1 MNANFLNKIKN
12 IQFRKPTRQELKV
25 WLRKSP
31 KYIGIGSLVGFV
43 LLTMLY
49 QAVRFEMFGEV
60 PDMKELQSIQQ
71 HEASEVYSVDKV
83 LLGRYFTTNRTTVE
97 FRDINPVMLDALVA
111 VEDKRF
117 YEHNGIDFKSYAR
130 VIIKSILFQN
140 KNTGGGSTI
149 TQQVAKNLYNRQR
162 YGKLTMPVNKIRE
175 MIIAL
180 RLEKIYSKDEIITLY
195 LNTVPFGENVFG
207 LKIAARRF
215 FNTTPKDLTTEQA
228 ATLAGMLQA
237 PSRYNP
243 RANPAKAE
251 FRRNIVLG
259 QMEKYGYLKSTQVKE
274 LSDIVMKT
282 NYQFVSHSDG
292 LAPYFRS
299 HLKGEL
305 KNICKELKK
314 PDGSSYNLY
323 TDGLKIH
330 TTIHSKWQRY
340 AEEAANE
347 HMAKL
352 QKEFAQHW
360 KNRTLWKKNDNVI
373 VKAMKGSER
382 YKKLKKFGW
391 TEKEIERNFNALT
404 QMDVFT
410 WEGVQETRMTPIDS
424 IIHYHSLLNVGFLAT
439 DPKSG
444 EIRAWVG
451 GIDHHFLQYDH
462 VKAKRQAGSVF
473 KPIVYTAALQVG
485 YSPCSYFPNNKITY
499 TEFQNWTPGNAD
511 GKYGGYYS
519 LKGGL
524 AKSVNTIAAQL
535 IHQVGVDAVS
545 DLAYR
550 MGIQSVLPKGP
561 AIALGTADLD
571 LMELAQVYGTFANNG
586 TKTALR
592 YLIKI
597 EDKNGKVL
605 YTAPEPA
612 APEQVISPAIAYQI
626 NTMMQEVVD
635 SGTARSLRFRYGF
648 KGDICGKTGTTQNHA
663 DGRFM
668 GFTPNLVAG
677 AWVGGVNKKVRFR
690 SLGLGNG
697 GHMALPIWAGFYKRL
712 LADPSYKNWDAA
724 VFPQED
730 YYDDYNCKNFIVDEL
745 EIGAEQKPWLRNIG
759 ENLIDRIEDKLNGF
773 DNEGGESAPNINE
786 HPQRVR
792 KTKPQKPKK
801 KWLDRQKE
809 KWKKR
814 KER

>member
-1 MNANFLNKIKN
+1 MRNQLLDRIKN
-12 IQFRKPTRQELKV
+12 IQFRKPTRQELKT

-31 KYIGIGSLVGFV
+31 KYIGISVLVGFI
-43 LLTMLY
+43 LLTILY

-60 PDMKELQSIQQ
+60 PNMRELRSIQQ

-117 YEHNGIDFKSYAR
+117 YEHKGIDFKSYAR
-130 VIIKSILFQN
+130 VIVKSILLQN

-149 TQQVAKNLYNRQR
+149 TQQLAKNLYNRQS
-162 YGKLTMPVNKIRE
+162 YGLLTMPVNKIRE
-175 MIIAL
+175 MIIAQ

-195 LNTVPFGENVFG
+195 LNTVPFGEKVFG
-207 LKIAARRF
+207 IKIAAKRY

-237 PSRYNP
+237 PTRYNP

-259 QMEKYGYLKSTQVKE
+259 QMEKYGYLQPNQVKE
-274 LSDIVMKT
+274 LSDIAMKT
-282 NYQFVSHSDG
+282 NYQFISHSDG

-299 HLKGEL
+299 YLKKEL
-305 KNICKELKK
+305 KNICKNLKK
-314 PDGSSYNLY
+314 PDGSSYNLN
-323 TDGLKIH
+323 TDGLKIY
-330 TTIHSKWQRY
+330 TTIHSKWQQY
-340 AEEAANE
+340 AEEAAHE
-347 HMAKL
+347 HMTKL

-360 KNRTLWKKNDNVI
+360 KNKTLWKKNDNLI
-373 VKAMKGSER
+373 VKAMKESER
-382 YKKLKKFGW
+382 YKKLKEFGW
-391 TEKEIERNFNALT
+391 SMEQIERNFNLPT
-404 QMDVFT
+404 EMDVFT
-410 WEGVQETRMTPIDS
+410 WEGIQQTRMSPIDS

-439 DPKSG
+439 EPKSG
-444 EIRAWVG
+444 EVRAWVG

-473 KPIVYTAALQVG
+473 KPIVYTAALQKG
-485 YSPCSYFPNNKITY
+485 FSPCSYLPNNKITY

-511 GKYGGYYS
+511 NKYGGYYS

-535 IHQVGVDAVS
+535 IQAVGIDTVS
-545 DLAYR
+545 DLAYE
-550 MGIQSVLPKGP
+550 MGIQSALPKGP

-586 TKTALR
+586 TKVPLR
-592 YLIKI
+592 YLVKI

-605 YTAPEPA
+605 YKAPEPQKPTEIFS
-612 APEQVISPAIAYQI
+612 PEIAYQI

-648 KGDICGKTGTTQNHA
+648 GGDICGKTGTTQNHA

-677 AWVGGVNKKVRFR
+677 VWVGGVNKNVRFR
-690 SLGLGNG
+690 NLGLGNG
-697 GHMALPIWAGFYKRL
+697 AHMALPIWAGFYKRL
-712 LADPSYKNWDAA
+712 LADPAYSSWDSA
-724 VFPQED
+724 VFPQEEH
-730 YYDDYNCKNFIVDEL
+730 YSDYNCKNFVENVVD
-745 EIGAEQKPWLRNIG
+745 IGEEQDPWLRNIG
-759 ENLIDRIEDKLNGF
+759 RNLQERIQDKLNR
-773 DNEGGESAPNINE
+773 NEEAPNINE
-786 HPQRVR
+786 SPQRVR
-792 KTKPQKPKK
+792 REQPQEQKS
-801 KWLDRQKE
+801 WLEKQRD

-814 KER
+814 QERKRDRKR

>member
-1 MNANFLNKIKN
+1 MNIQFLNKIKN
-12 IQFRKPTRQELKV
+12 IQLRKPTKQELKTL
-25 WLRKSP
+25 LRKSP
-31 KYIGIGSLVGFV
+31 KYIGIGALVGFI
-43 LLTMLY
+43 LLTSLY
-49 QAVRFEMFGEV
+49 QAVRFELFGEV
-60 PDMKELQSIQQ
+60 PNMQQLRSIQQ
-71 HEASEVYSVDKV
+71 HEASEVYSMDKV

-117 YEHNGIDFKSYAR
+117 YKHNGVDLKSYFR
-130 VIIKSILFQN
+130 VIVKSILLQN
-140 KNTGGGSTI
+140 SNTGGGSTI
-149 TQQVAKNLYNRQR
+149 TQQIAKNLYNREN
-162 YGKLTMPVNKIRE
+162 YGLLTMPVNKIRE
-175 MIIAL
+175 IIIAQ
-180 RLEKIYSKDEIITLY
+180 RLEDIYSKDEILALY
-195 LNTVPFGENVFG
+195 LNTVPFGEKVFG
-207 LKIAARRF
+207 IKIASKRF
-215 FNTTPKDLTTEQA
+215 FNTTPKDLTVEQA

-243 RANPAKAE
+243 RKNPAKAE

-274 LSDIVMKT
+274 LSEIAMKT

-299 HLKGEL
+299 HLKKEL
-305 KNICKELKK
+305 KSICKELKK

-330 TTIHSKWQRY
+330 TTINSKWQRY

-352 QKEFAQHW
+352 QKEFAVHW
-360 KNRTLWKKNDNVI
+360 KNKTLWKKNDNVI
-373 VKAMKGSER
+373 VKAMRASER
-382 YKKLKKFGW
+382 YKTLKNFGW
-391 TEKEIERNFNALT
+391 STQQIERNFNTST

-410 WEGVQETRMTPIDS
+410 WEGIQETRMSPIDS

-444 EIRAWVG
+444 EVRAWVG

-473 KPIVYTAALQVG
+473 KPIVYTAALQKG
-485 YSPCSYFPNNKITY
+485 YSPCSYLPNNKITY

-524 AKSVNTIAAQL
+524 AKSVNTVAAQL
-535 IHQVGVDAVS
+535 IHKVGVDTVS

-550 MGIQSVLPKGP
+550 MGIRSVLPKGP

-571 LMELAQVYGTFANNG
+571 LIELAQVYGTFANNG
-586 TKTALR
+586 TKTPLQ
-592 YLIKI
+592 YLVKI
-597 EDKNGKVL
+597 EDKNGNVL
-605 YTAPEPA
+605 YTAPKSA
-612 APEQVISPAIAYQI
+612 APEQIISPEIAYQI

-648 KGDICGKTGTTQNHA
+648 RGDICGKTGTTQNHA

-677 AWVGGVNKKVRFR
+677 AWVGGVNKNVRFR
-690 SLGLGNG
+690 SLRLGNG
-697 GHMALPIWAGFYKRL
+697 AHMALPIWAGFYKRL
-712 LADPSYKNWDAA
+712 LADPSYSNWDSA

-730 YYDDYNCKNFIVDEL
+730 YYEDYNCINFTTDTIEVGE
-745 EIGAEQKPWLRNIG
+745 EQDPWLRNIG
-759 ENLIDRIEDKLNGF
+759 KDLKDRIEDRFNG
-773 DNEGGESAPNINE
+773 EEETETVPNINE
-786 HPQRVR
+786 SPQRIR
-792 KTKPQKPKK
+792 RSNQNEPKK
-801 KWLDRQKE
+801 KWWERQKD

-814 KER
+814 KKR